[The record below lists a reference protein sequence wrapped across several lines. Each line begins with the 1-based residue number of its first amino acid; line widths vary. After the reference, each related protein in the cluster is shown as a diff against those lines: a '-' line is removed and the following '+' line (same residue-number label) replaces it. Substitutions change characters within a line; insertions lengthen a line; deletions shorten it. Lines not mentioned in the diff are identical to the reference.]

1 MCNIPSTNSSI
12 KRYITHVSTILDI
25 SFNGQSTIMNPY
37 KV

>member
-12 KRYITHVSTILDI
+12 KTHVSTILDI